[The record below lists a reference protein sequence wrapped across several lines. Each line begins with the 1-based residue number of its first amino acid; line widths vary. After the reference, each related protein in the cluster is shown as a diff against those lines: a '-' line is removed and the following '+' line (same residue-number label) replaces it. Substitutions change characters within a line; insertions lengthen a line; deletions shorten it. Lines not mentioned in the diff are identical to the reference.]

1 MEKLY
6 KYFKKLG
13 IVETQ
18 RHQCREY
25 TPDIEYYRV
34 QYGDDYFYNA
44 PNYHYSAAL
53 VCFDYNRH
61 GECEDY
67 FRHLKDVERRIE
79 RYAKR
84 YGYEIFNK
92 TLRPWEVS
100 FVIARQDDVENASYF
115 FNYRRQSIN
124 EVDMAIHQACME
136 HRNISNDEVKAIM
149 DAWGDCYN
157 EFLKASA

>member
-6 KYFKKLG
+6 KYFEKLG

-18 RHQCREY
+18 RHQIRHY
-25 TPDIEYYRV
+25 TPDIEYYRI

-61 GECEDY
+61 GECADY
-67 FRHLKDVERRIE
+67 FRHLKDIE
-79 RYAKR
+79 NKIEKYARR
-84 YGYEIFNK
+84 YGYEIFSK
-92 TLRPWEVS
+92 ALHPWEVS
-100 FVIARQDDVENASYF
+100 FVIARRDDRENASHFYDYMERSV
-115 FNYRRQSIN
+115 ND
-124 EVDMAIHQACME
+124 VDMAIHQACME
-136 HRNISNDEVKAIM
+136 HRNVSNDDVRAIM
-149 DAWGDCYN
+149 DAWGDSYN

>member
-6 KYFKKLG
+6 KYLGKLG
-13 IVETQ
+13 IIETQ
-18 RHQCREY
+18 RHQHR
-25 TPDIEYYRV
+25 DIEYCRI

-53 VCFDYNRH
+53 VCFDYNCS
-61 GECEDY
+61 GDEDY

-79 RYAKR
+79 RYARR

-92 TLRPWEVS
+92 ALHPWEVS
-100 FVIARQDDVENASYF
+100 FVIARQDDRENASHF
-115 FNYRRQSIN
+115 FDYVRRSVN
-124 EVDMAIHQACME
+124 DVDMAIHQACKE
-136 HRNISNDEVKAIM
+136 HRNIGNDEVRAIM
-149 DAWGDCYN
+149 DAWGDSYN